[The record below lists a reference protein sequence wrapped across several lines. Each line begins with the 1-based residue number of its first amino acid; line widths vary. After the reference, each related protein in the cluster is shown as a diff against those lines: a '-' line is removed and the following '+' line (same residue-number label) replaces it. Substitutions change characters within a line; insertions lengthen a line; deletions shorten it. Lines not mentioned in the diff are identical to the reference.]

1 MGNPV
6 GLAFFLKKTHFLFCF
21 VTLNSGEEVSPK
33 LQRQKFSYF
42 FLVSMQNSNF
52 SVLQSRTNIGKQNIF
67 CSSSTIVEQ
76 YVRRAS
82 YFKRNFHLM
91 FQAYGDVGCGV
102 SSLGIQN
109 QINFCQK
116 LTSQKEIFI
125 LFDFQSVMTRLE
137 KLQNLD
143 I

>member
-1 MGNPV
+1 MEKPSWFSTFSKIV
-6 GLAFFLKKTHFLFCF
+6 SLFALAHFLF
-21 VTLNSGEEVSPK
+21 G
-33 LQRQKFSYF
+33 FSYF
-42 FLVSMQNSNF
+42 KFKRKSEPKIVKAKILVFFLVFLQNSNF

-102 SSLGIQN
+102 SSLGIQHS
-109 QINFCQK
+109 INFWQVR
-116 LTSQKEIFI
+116 TSQKENFI
-125 LFDFQSVMTRLE
+125 SFDFLWAICNDKT
-137 KLQNLD
+137 
-143 I
+143 